1 MSDRNR
7 NCNRNRNRNPEPFP
21 ESNACK
27 AIIRKLFSSQYKKLA
42 WIFYEPIDAPYLG
55 LHDYHKIVKKP
66 MDLNS
71 IRTRLQAGLYVNA
84 DEFVRDVRLMF
95 DNTYLYTT
103 PDHLC
108 HQMAKKLQAI
118 FEAMFFEIAS
128 TDSSD
133 TITETDVSSMFPIA
147 TIPDAPINPH
157 KDGGVKMTRAR
168 RQQLQSRSANE
179 AAVRPWTAKENNHLG
194 DRLQELKGEVLHR
207 VIHIIKE
214 MENIPIINGGM
225 EFNLE
230 SLKTQTKCSI
240 VRYLASKDH
249 SSGRRTRSKIY
260 LSTSCE

>member
-1 MSDRNR
+1 MSNRNR
-7 NCNRNRNRNPEPFP
+7 IRNRNPEPFP

-27 AIIRKLFSSQYKKLA
+27 AIIRKLFSRQYKKLA

-55 LHDYHKIVKKP
+55 LHDYHNIVKKP
-66 MDLNS
+66 MDLSS
-71 IRTRLQAGLYVNA
+71 IRTRCQAGLYANV

-118 FEAMFFEIAS
+118 FEAMFSEIAS
-128 TDSSD
+128 TDRSD
-133 TITETDVSSMFPIA
+133 TKTKNAVSG
-147 TIPDAPINPH
+147 TIPGAPVNSH
-157 KDGGVKMTRAR
+157 EDGGVKMTRAR

-194 DRLQELKGEVLHR
+194 DRLKNLRGEVLHR
-207 VIHIIKE
+207 VILIIKE

-225 EFNLE
+225 QFNLE
-230 SLKTQTKCSI
+230 SLKAQTKCTI
-240 VRYLASKDH
+240 VRYLASKGH

-260 LSTSCE
+260 L